1 MDTSKLSPENSS
13 SDLKIYCDLDGVLV
27 DFLGA
32 FRQLSGGKDWN
43 DALRDLGFEEV
54 WHLINHG
61 GSAWWENLE
70 WLSDGHKLWEFIRQF
85 NPIILSAGA
94 TSRTGNL
101 AQIGKKAWC
110 ARELGGSIEVIVA
123 DRGTDK
129 KYWAKPGYILIDDL
143 EENILVW
150 KSRGGIGIHHQ
161 DALRTISELK
171 QYMQSPQDKKS
182 LGENW
187 RAGIAGGMMA
197 LGALTGPG
205 ALPDA
210 SGASMTVPAV
220 TVKRPAVPVKR
231 PPVPVKR
238 PAARASVPIVRS
250 ETENMNIFAS
260 TLIGEAGGEGIKGM
274 QAVANVIMN
283 RARGDFS
290 KVGAVCLK
298 PYQFSMWNGK
308 RDQIKFVVHKA
319 KAHARWKDAMLLIQQ
334 AKDGKLQDITGGS
347 DFYFNPKLAMPKWAN
362 QFEKTYTIGQ
372 HDFYKH
378 GKVAVSKFY

>member
-1 MDTSKLSPENSS
+1 MSKISPANLS

-32 FRQLSGGKDWN
+32 FRQLSGGKGWD
-43 DALRDLGFEEV
+43 DAIRDLGFEEV
-54 WHLINHG
+54 WRLINHG

-70 WLSDGHKLWEFIRQF
+70 WLSDGHKLWEFILQF

-143 EENILVW
+143 EENILAW

-171 QYMQSPQDKKS
+171 QYMQPPQDKKS

-187 RAGIAGGMMA
+187 RAGIAGGMLA
-197 LGALTGPG
+197 LGALTDPG

-210 SGASMTVPAV
+210 SGASMTMPI
-220 TVKRPAVPVKR
+220 KRSAAR
-231 PPVPVKR
+231 PTAR
-238 PAARASVPIVRS
+238 PAARAIVPIVRS
-250 ETENMNIFAS
+250 ETENVNILAS

-283 RARGDFS
+283 RANGDFS
-290 KVGAVCLK
+290 KASAVCLK

-308 RDQIKFVVHKA
+308 RDQIKSVVHKA
-319 KAHARWKDAMLLIQQ
+319 KAHPRWKDAILLIQQ

>member
-13 SDLKIYCDLDGVLV
+13 SDFKIYCDMDGVLV

-32 FRQLSGGKDWN
+32 FRQLSGGKDW
-43 DALRDLGFEEV
+43 DEALRDLGFEEV
-54 WHLINHG
+54 WRLINHG

-171 QYMQSPQDKKS
+171 QYMQPPQDKKS

-210 SGASMTVPAV
+210 SGASMTMPI
-220 TVKRPAVPVKR
+220 KRPAV
-231 PPVPVKR
+231 R
-238 PAARASVPIVRS
+238 PAVRATVRT
-250 ETENMNIFAS
+250 EAENMNIFAS

-308 RDQIKFVVHKA
+308 RDQIKSVVHKA

>member
-1 MDTSKLSPENSS
+1 MDTFKLSPENSS
-13 SDLKIYCDLDGVLV
+13 SDFKIYCDMDGVLV

-32 FRQLSGGKDWN
+32 FRQLSGGKDW
-43 DALRDLGFEEV
+43 DEALRDLGFEEV
-54 WHLINHG
+54 WRLINHG

-171 QYMQSPQDKKS
+171 QYMQPPQDKKS

-210 SGASMTVPAV
+210 SGASMTMPI
-220 TVKRPAVPVKR
+220 KRPAV
-231 PPVPVKR
+231 R
-238 PAARASVPIVRS
+238 PAVRATVRT
-250 ETENMNIFAS
+250 EAENMNIFAS

-308 RDQIKFVVHKA
+308 RDQIKSVVHKA

-362 QFEKTYTIGQ
+362 QFEKTYTIGR